1 MRTKTQFE
9 KQAAEIERVI
19 NAARRVVT
27 ARGAGC
33 YTATAV
39 LSDAL
44 QAYDR
49 HERLRSR
56 QTNCMCNWCMKQR
69 GAAPPFGV
77 SRPSVGGAST

>member
-49 HERLRSR
+49 HERLRQR
-56 QTNCMCNWCMKQR
+56 ACMCEQCIEAR
-69 GAAPPFGV
+69 GTALID
-77 SRPSVGGAST
+77 SEVGLSAREELQ